1 MKNQDYTTSMTVV
14 ASAHEVFASINSI
27 SKWWTENVEGS
38 SQNIGDVFTVHF
50 GATFITLKVIE
61 SIPDKKIVWHVT
73 DCNKHWLQNKK
84 EWNDTQIIWKIT
96 TNSKTTQIDF
106 THVGLIPNLE
116 CYGACE
122 NAWAGYLQNSLENLI
137 LKGKGQPELK
147 VTVKI

>member
-1 MKNQDYTTSMTVV
+1 MKNQDYTTSMNVT
-14 ASAHEVFASINSI
+14 ASAHKVFKSINSI

-38 SQNIGDVFTVHF
+38 SQKTDDTFTVHF
-50 GATFITLKVIE
+50 GQTFITLKIVE
-61 SIPDKKIVWHVT
+61 SIPEKRIVWLVT

-106 THVGLIPNLE
+106 THLGLIPNLE

-122 NAWAGYLQNSLENLI
+122 NAWADYLHNSLMHLI
-137 LKGKGQPELK
+137 LTGKGQPELK
-147 VTVKI
+147 VTA